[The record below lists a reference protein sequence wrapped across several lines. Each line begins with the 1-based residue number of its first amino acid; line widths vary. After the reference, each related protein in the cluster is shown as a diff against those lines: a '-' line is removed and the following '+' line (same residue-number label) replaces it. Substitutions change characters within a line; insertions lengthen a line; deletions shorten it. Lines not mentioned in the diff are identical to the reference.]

1 MDAPP
6 DADPRAAVDA
16 RVLARR
22 DAGDLDGATALV
34 LEAYGGEL
42 LAFLHAIAR
51 DAATADDAWS
61 VLAAAIWRSLGGF
74 AGRSSLR
81 TWLYVLARRAHL
93 RVLRRAR
100 VDEVP
105 LSQASAVG
113 RLAAELQRSS
123 LPHLARVRE
132 RMADLRAQLE
142 PDDQTILILRVDRE
156 LSWREVAEVLADD
169 GDGDDLDRLA
179 ATVRKR
185 FERIKAQIRA
195 LATAAGLVER

>member
-6 DADPRAAVDA
+6 VPDPRAAADA
-16 RVLARR
+16 RIVAAR
-22 DAGDLDGATALV
+22 DGGDLDGATALV
-34 LEAYGGEL
+34 LEIYGGEL

-51 DAATADDAWS
+51 DPTVADDAWS

-93 RVLRRAR
+93 RVLRRQRA
-100 VDEVP
+100 DEVP

-113 RLAAELQRSS
+113 RLAADLRRSS

-132 RMADLRAQLE
+132 RMADLRAQLD
-142 PDDQTILILRVDRE
+142 PDDQTILILRVDRD

-169 GDGDDLDRLA
+169 DEDLDRLA

-195 LATAAGLVER
+195 LATAAGLVEKG